1 MFSFSQFAKTG
12 QQVKAGGKYLSQTAR
27 LMVGVPSYDMYLAH
41 MAHKHPDKEPMT
53 YKEFYR
59 DRVNA
64 RYGGG
69 DGSFRCC

>member
-12 QQVKAGGKYLSQTAR
+12 KQVKAGGKYLSQTAR

-41 MAHKHPDKEPMT
+41 MAHKHPDKEPMS

-64 RYGGG
+64 RYGG
-69 DGSFRCC
+69 DGSIRCC

>member
-1 MFSFSQFAKTG
+1 
-12 QQVKAGGKYLSQTAR
+12 
-27 LMVGVPSYDMYLAH
+27 MYLAH
-41 MAHKHPDKEPMT
+41 MAHKHPDQEPMT

-64 RYGGG
+64 HYGGG